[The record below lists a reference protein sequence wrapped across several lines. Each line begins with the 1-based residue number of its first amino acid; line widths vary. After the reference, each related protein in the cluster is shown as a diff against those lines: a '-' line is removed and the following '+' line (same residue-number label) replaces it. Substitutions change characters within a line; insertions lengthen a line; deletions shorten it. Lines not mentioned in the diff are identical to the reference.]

1 MFKVRFA
8 NVTVCENVTC
18 APRAFIVAPAP
29 LAPRVPPN
37 VVKKELFI
45 VSVPVA
51 GIVSGALNV
60 FVTPPPEEINVP
72 LSVIAPNVREFVPV
86 DAALR
91 VAPVAMLV
99 VPTLKL

>member
-1 MFKVRFA
+1 MFKVRFV
-8 NVTVCENVTC
+8 NVTICENVTC

-29 LAPRVPPN
+29 LAPRVLLN
-37 VVKKELFI
+37 VEVELFI

-60 FVTPPPEEINVP
+60 FDTPPPEEINVP